1 MLPHGVCLPCFP
13 AMNRFFAAA
22 APRNLR
28 SFVVAAMVLAAAL
41 LPLSPVQA
49 LASPVASDSRS
60 PYANLGVD
68 ELSQYLRHQKKR
80 MQADVGLEE
89 SVVKGTSSDN
99 AGQVHIL
106 SAPLPWGASASVSA
120 RLEPVDLD
128 RLRAITANAPE
139 RAREQETRVGVDG
152 AVRLGDVGALR
163 IGYEVTQWQDK
174 GAAKVATVADA
185 GLEYSLTER
194 ALLAAGYNLDRD
206 HTGTTATTNVDVG
219 YAITKG
225 ATFRAGYQLV
235 SFSDA
240 GSREYK
246 ANVARANLTLRF

>member
-174 GAAKVATVADA
+174 GAAKVAPHRIRKCPGCGRVFVPANKRAKYCNRACNNKVQVAKHRR
-185 GLEYSLTER
+185 R
-194 ALLAAGYNLDRD
+194 AS
-206 HTGTTATTNVDVG
+206 TKAT
-219 YAITKG
+219 K
-225 ATFRAGYQLV
+225 
-235 SFSDA
+235 
-240 GSREYK
+240 
-246 ANVARANLTLRF
+246 